1 VRSPT
6 HPDPVQGTGIVGT
19 FFIRR
24 GIQSVILLFIVS
36 VVGFGIL
43 NLAPGGPMAAYS
55 VNPALTHEERERIAE
70 QMGLNDPIAVQYWRW
85 ASGLAQG
92 DWGTSFRDSQPVT
105 SILGKRMPATFELM
119 FTSMVIAVFLGTAIG
134 TLGAMKKNSIF
145 DYLST
150 IGAMIALSIPTFWF
164 GLMVIYLFSVKL
176 GWLPSG
182 GRVTIGGSH
191 SILDR
196 MQHLVAPAIVLA
208 LVTVA
213 IWSRYSR
220 SSLIDAM
227 NQDFIRTARAK
238 GLREKAV
245 IVRHAAKNAVLPLIT
260 VAGLQLP
267 TLFGGALVTE
277 TVFSWP
283 GMGRLFVDSLEYRDY
298 PVLMGILML
307 TAVMVV
313 IGSFLADVVYAMVDP
328 RIRLT

>member
-1 VRSPT
+1 M
-6 HPDPVQGTGIVGT
+6 GA

-24 GIQSVILLFIVS
+24 ILQSIVLLIIVS

-55 VNPALTHEERERIAE
+55 VNPTLTQEERERIAE
-70 QMGLNDPIAVQYWRW
+70 QMGLNDPMAVQYWRW
-85 ASGLAQG
+85 ASGLVQG

-105 SILGKRMPATFELM
+105 SILWNRVPATFELM
-119 FTSMVIAVFLGTAIG
+119 FTSMVIAVIIG
-134 TLGAMKKNSIF
+134 TTIGALGAMKKNSIF

-150 IGAMIALSIPTFWF
+150 FGAMIALSIPTFWF
-164 GLMVIYLFSVKL
+164 GLMMIFLFSERL

-182 GRVTIGGSH
+182 GRATIGGDGSFQDKV
-191 SILDR
+191 L
-196 MQHLVAPAIVLA
+196 HLIAPAIVLA

-220 SSLIDAM
+220 SSLIDAL

-238 GLREKAV
+238 GLRERSV
-245 IVRHAAKNAVLPLIT
+245 IVRHAARNAIMPLVT
-260 VAGLQLP
+260 VAGIQLP
-267 TLFGGALVTE
+267 TLFGGALVAE

-307 TAVMVV
+307 TAILVI
-313 IGSFLADVVYAMVDP
+313 IGSFLADIVYAMVDP